1 MAALSPW
8 PIQTTATRALAA
20 VAQEKE
26 GNLLRNQ
33 VSEDYQK
40 EYIKKMSQ
48 TEMIVLRLLGLQR
61 NLPPDEGRRMGETT
75 RL

>member
-1 MAALSPW
+1 MAAHSPW
-8 PIQTTATRALAA
+8 PIQTRASQALAA

-61 NLPPDEGRRMGETT
+61 NLPTDEGRRMGETT